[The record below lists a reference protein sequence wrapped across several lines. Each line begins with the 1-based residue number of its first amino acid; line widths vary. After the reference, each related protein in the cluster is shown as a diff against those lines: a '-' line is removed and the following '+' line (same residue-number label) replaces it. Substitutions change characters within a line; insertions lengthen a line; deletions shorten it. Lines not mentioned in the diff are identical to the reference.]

1 MSIFKN
7 KQTAEYKEK
16 ERYRLRKAR
25 IWGYKFGKKYG
36 IGSRIAK
43 ANAWA
48 DGHRRKTAGILFSV
62 NTCIYLIGFVLCF
75 SGADASSRE
84 KDIEDGL
91 TTHITQF
98 LLELGQGF
106 SFVGRQV
113 HLELAGHDYYID
125 MLFYH
130 LRLRCFVVVELKAVP
145 FDPGMM
151 GQLSFYQSV
160 VDDTLRHESDGKT
173 IGLLLVKSKDETI
186 VRYSLEGINKPIGI
200 ASWETAIEKDI
211 ADKWKSSLPTI
222 EELEAELNKE

>member
-75 SGADASSRE
+75 SGADASSNSINNP
-84 KDIEDGL
+84 IEDFAQVQPIFSQMHRIEDMKTVQKATFVQMSNRATALKKEVDSLMAKTGK
-91 TTHITQF
+91 THQD
-98 LLELGQGF
+98 
-106 SFVGRQV
+106 SV
-113 HLELAGHDYYID
+113 LALQKYE
-125 MLFYH
+125 
-130 LRLRCFVVVELKAVP
+130 ELK
-145 FDPGMM
+145 
-151 GQLSFYQSV
+151 
-160 VDDTLRHESDGKT
+160 T
-173 IGLLLVKSKDETI
+173 IM
-186 VRYSLEGINKPIGI
+186 NK
-200 ASWETAIEKDI
+200 
-211 ADKWKSSLPTI
+211 
-222 EELEAELNKE
+222 